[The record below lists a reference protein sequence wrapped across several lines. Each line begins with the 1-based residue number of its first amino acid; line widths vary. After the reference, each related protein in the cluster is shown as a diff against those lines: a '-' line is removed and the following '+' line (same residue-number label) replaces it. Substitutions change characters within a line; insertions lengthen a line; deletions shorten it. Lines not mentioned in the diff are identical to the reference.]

1 MGERKGI
8 FGFMQRIP
16 IRWRLTLVS
25 WGLLALLLTSL
36 GIIISNI
43 AGQDLVTN
51 EVAALQ
57 NEVQVAWKADMKSFA
72 GEHPF
77 EIPSDLNSTLSYPPA
92 REKVI
97 TSNSDDTATEAATDL
112 LLTLN
117 NQNTYGNTSAVIIL
131 PDGTTMFA
139 RPRPSDGLHS
149 FIYSSN
155 GPPPSTHSA
164 SNTSRTVPLDQIEQI
179 MYSGSPYTMVKNR
192 QGAGQLVVFVPLVKN
207 GSLVG
212 ILSISTST
220 APIDNFLTPFRQI
233 LFLGIAVTLCLAIA
247 LTFPLV
253 DLALRPLVEIERT
266 TRRIAQG
273 ELSMRIDP
281 PLTQDE
287 IGRLARSFNQMVAQL
302 EEAFK
307 RQKRFVSDVS
317 HELRTP
323 LTALSGSLE
332 MVLIGADQGGTE
344 ASRRLARGMYAEV
357 QRMHRMVEDLLA
369 LTRLDEGRLTLRNE
383 EMSVGPLLQT
393 VCEQAR
399 HLAHGQRLRCVV
411 EPNLPAICVDRDRLQ
426 QILLNLVDNAV
437 KFTPPEGQ
445 IELQAKN
452 GAEHTVVLTVS
463 DTGQGIAPDAL
474 PHVFDR
480 FYRADPS
487 RSRSSQ
493 RVGGS
498 GLGLA
503 IAKELVE
510 AQGGTIRISSVPGAG
525 TTVTISF
532 PAVQSQEQLE
542 HRSAEYAYSSSA
554 RSDTSNRHL
563 PE

>member
-8 FGFMQRIP
+8 FRFMQRIP

-36 GIIISNI
+36 GVIISNI

-57 NEVQVAWKADMKSFA
+57 NEVQAAWKGDMKSFA

-77 EIPSDLNSTLSYPPA
+77 EIPPDLNSTLSYPPA
-92 REKVI
+92 SVNLI
-97 TSNSDDTATEAATDL
+97 SPNDVDSTATEAATDL
-112 LLTLN
+112 LHALN
-117 NQNTYGNTSAVIIL
+117 NEGTYENTNAVIIL
-131 PDGTTMFA
+131 PDGTRMFA
-139 RPRPSDGLHS
+139 NPRSSGGPPSLV
-149 FIYSSN
+149 YPSSN
-155 GPPPSTHSA
+155 TLSLNQVEAIT
-164 SNTSRTVPLDQIEQI
+164 R
-179 MYSGSPYTMVKNR
+179 SGSPYTMIKNKR
-192 QGAGQLVVFVPLVKN
+192 GAGQLVVFVPLVKN

-212 ILSISTST
+212 ILSISTPTT
-220 APIDNFLTPFRQI
+220 AIDNFMTPFRQI

-253 DLALRPLVEIERT
+253 DLALRPLVDIERT

-281 PLTQDE
+281 PSTQDE
-287 IGRLARSFNQMVAQL
+287 IGRLARSFNRMVAQL

-332 MVLIGADQGGTE
+332 MLLIGADQGGNE
-344 ASRRLARGMYAEV
+344 ASRRLARGMYTEV

-383 EMSVGPLLQT
+383 MMSVEPLLQT
-393 VCEQAR
+393 VCAQAE
-399 HLAHGQRLRCVV
+399 HLAHGQKLRCMI
-411 EPNLPAICVDRDRLQ
+411 EPDIPTICVDKDRLQ
-426 QILLNLVDNAV
+426 QVLLNLVDNAV

-445 IELQAKN
+445 IELQASN
-452 GAEHTVVLTVS
+452 GPEHTVVLTVS

-525 TTVTISF
+525 TTVTIRF
-532 PAVQSQEQLE
+532 PGAVTKVAPTMDDRA
-542 HRSAEYAYSSSA
+542 HAVSS
-554 RSDTSNRHL
+554 
-563 PE
+563 

>member
-1 MGERKGI
+1 MDERKGI
-8 FGFMQRIP
+8 FRFMQRIP

-25 WGLLALLLTSL
+25 WGLLALLLISL
-36 GIIISNI
+36 GVIISNI

-51 EVAALQ
+51 EVATLQ
-57 NEVQVAWKADMKSFA
+57 NEAQVAWKGDMKSFA
-72 GEHPF
+72 REHPF
-77 EIPSDLNSTLSYPPA
+77 EIPLDLNNPLSYPS
-92 REKVI
+92 
-97 TSNSDDTATEAATDL
+97 TSANLISPTDVDSTATEAATDL
-112 LLTLN
+112 LSVLN
-117 NQNTYGNTSAVIIL
+117 NEGTYENTNAVLIL
-131 PDGTTMFA
+131 PDGTTMSA
-139 RPRPSDGLHS
+139 AKSR
-149 FIYSSN
+149 SS
-155 GPPPSTHSA
+155 GEPHLLAYRSSKTMS
-164 SNTSRTVPLDQIEQI
+164 LDQMKTI
-179 MYSGSPYTMVKNR
+179 MYSGNPYTMINR
-192 QGAGQLVVFVPLVKN
+192 QGARQLVVFVPLVKN

-220 APIDNFLTPFRQI
+220 ASIDNFLTPFRQI
-233 LFLGIAVTLCLAIA
+233 LFLGIVVTLCLAIA

-253 DLALRPLVEIERT
+253 DLALRPLVDIERT

-273 ELSMRIDP
+273 DLSTRIDP
-281 PLTQDE
+281 PATQDE
-287 IGRLARSFNQMVAQL
+287 IGRLARSFNRMVAQL
-302 EEAFK
+302 EEAFT

-332 MVLIGADQGGTE
+332 MFLIGADQGGTE

-383 EMSVGPLLQT
+383 VMSVEPLLHT
-393 VCEQAR
+393 VREQAE
-399 HLAHGQRLRCVV
+399 HLARGQELCCMI
-411 EPNLPAICVDRDRLQ
+411 EPDIPTICVDRDRLQ
-426 QILLNLVDNAV
+426 QVLLNLVDNAV

-445 IELQAKN
+445 IELQARN
-452 GAEHTVVLTVS
+452 GPEHMVVLTIS
-463 DTGQGIAPDAL
+463 DSGRGITPDAL

-510 AQGGTIRISSVPGAG
+510 AQGGTIGISSVPGTG
-525 TTVTISF
+525 TTVTIRF
-532 PAVQSQEQLE
+532 PGAVTRVASTMDEPV
-542 HRSAEYAYSSSA
+542 HTVSS
-554 RSDTSNRHL
+554 
-563 PE
+563 

>member
-8 FGFMQRIP
+8 FRFMQRIP

-25 WGLLALLLTSL
+25 WGLLVLLLTSL
-36 GIIISNI
+36 GIVISNI

-57 NEVQVAWKADMKSFA
+57 NEVQVAWKGDMKSFA

-77 EIPSDLNSTLSYPPA
+77 ELPADLNSTLPSPPVSGNLISPNDVDS
-92 REKVI
+92 K
-97 TSNSDDTATEAATDL
+97 ATEAATDL
-112 LLTLN
+112 LYALN
-117 NQNTYGNTSAVIIL
+117 NEGTYENTNAVIIL
-131 PDGTTMFA
+131 PNGTTMSA
-139 RPRPSDGLHS
+139 AKPRTSG
-149 FIYSSN
+149 
-155 GPPPSTHSA
+155 GPPSSA
-164 SNTSRTVPLDQIEQI
+164 HLSSRITSFKIMSLDRVKTI
-179 MYSGSPYTMVKNR
+179 MYSGSPYTMLNK
-192 QGAGQLVVFVPLVKN
+192 QGARLLVVFVPLVKN

-220 APIDNFLTPFRQI
+220 ASIDSFLTPFRQI

-253 DLALRPLVEIERT
+253 DLALRPLVDIERT

-273 ELSMRIDP
+273 ELSTRINP

-332 MVLIGADQGGTE
+332 MLLIGADQGGSE
-344 ASRRLARGMYAEV
+344 ASRRLARGMYTEV

-383 EMSVGPLLQT
+383 VMSVEPLLQT
-393 VCEQAR
+393 VCAQAK
-399 HLAHGQRLRCVV
+399 HLAHGQKLRCVT
-411 EPNLPAICVDRDRLQ
+411 EPDIPTICVDRDRLQ
-426 QILLNLVDNAV
+426 QILLNLMDNAV

-445 IELQAKN
+445 IELRASN
-452 GAEHTVVLTVS
+452 GPEHTVVLTVS
-463 DTGQGIAPDAL
+463 DSGQGIAPDAL

-510 AQGGTIRISSVPGAG
+510 AQGGTIRISSVAGAG
-525 TTVTISF
+525 TTVSIRF
-532 PAVQSQEQLE
+532 PRVTTRVAPTMDEPAHAV
-542 HRSAEYAYSSSA
+542 SS
-554 RSDTSNRHL
+554 
-563 PE
+563 